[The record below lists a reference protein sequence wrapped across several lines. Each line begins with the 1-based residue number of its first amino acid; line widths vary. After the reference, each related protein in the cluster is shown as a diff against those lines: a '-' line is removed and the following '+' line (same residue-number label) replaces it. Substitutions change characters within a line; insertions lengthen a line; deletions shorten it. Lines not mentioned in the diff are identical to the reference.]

1 MPDSKRKI
9 PIDEGRAQQV
19 YLLVVGVSLAIVL
32 VGLLVGLDFGVRD
45 ILREAEGGVL
55 PAGGGSA
62 GLAESVRRL
71 VVGMGF
77 AAAFGFFLV
86 LGMAAAFYHGLR
98 SRLEAERESHS
109 RSAVL
114 DALTGVFNKAGIEER
129 LEEELLR
136 ARRTRGSFVC
146 AVADIDN
153 LGRIN
158 EDFGHADGD
167 AVIKGVGAVLK
178 DRLRSYD
185 VIGLYS
191 GEEFVILF
199 PGLDADEGKI
209 ACERLREA
217 VERQAGDRS
226 GLDFLTLTASFGF
239 AALAPE
245 DQSGEQLLRRAKAA
259 LRRAKEEGRNRCEG

>member
-1 MPDSKRKI
+1 MPAPKPKI
-9 PIDEGRAQQV
+9 PIDEGRAQQAF
-19 YLLVVGVSLAIVL
+19 LLAVGVSLALVL
-32 VGLLVGLDFGVRD
+32 AGLLVGLDFGVRS
-45 ILREAEGGVL
+45 ILRGAEGGVL
-55 PAGGGSA
+55 PAGGGSS
-62 GLAESVRRL
+62 GLAESVRRF
-71 VVGMGF
+71 VVGLAF

-86 LGMAAAFYHGLR
+86 LGIAAAFYHGLR

-109 RSAVL
+109 RSALL

-129 LEEELLR
+129 LEEEFVR

-153 LGRIN
+153 LGRVN

-185 VIGLYS
+185 VLGLYA
-191 GEEFVILF
+191 GNEFVVLF
-199 PGLDADEGKI
+199 PGLDRDEGKI
-209 ACERLREA
+209 ACERLRDA

-239 AALAPE
+239 AALEPE

-259 LRRAKEEGRNRCEG
+259 LRRAKEAGRNRCAG

>member
-1 MPDSKRKI
+1 MPDPKPKI
-9 PIDEGRAQQV
+9 PVDEGRVQQSF
-19 YLLVVGVSLAIVL
+19 LLALGVSLALVL
-32 VGLLVGLDFGVRD
+32 ASLLVGLDFGVRS
-45 ILREAEGGVL
+45 ILREAEGGAL
-55 PAGGGSA
+55 PLGGDSA
-62 GLAESVRRL
+62 GLAESVRRF

-77 AAAFGFFLV
+77 AAVFGFFLV
-86 LGMAAAFYHGLR
+86 LGVAAAFYHGLR

-114 DALTGVFNKAGIEER
+114 DALTGVLNKAGLEER
-129 LEEELLR
+129 LEVEFVR
-136 ARRTRGSFVC
+136 ARRTGGSFVC

-185 VIGLYS
+185 ILGLYA
-191 GEEFVILF
+191 GNEFVVLF
-199 PGLDADEGKI
+199 PGLDQDEVKI

-217 VERQAGDRS
+217 VETQAGDRS

-245 DQSGEQLLRRAKAA
+245 DKSGEQLLRRAKAA
-259 LRRAKEEGRNRCEG
+259 LRRAKEAGRNRCAG